1 MWVRIIFECVIP
13 PEVAL
18 CHWQDVKLQELTI
31 VVWCDRFA
39 WLFLPDMRLGGHQH
53 NLFLVCLWLLDI
65 SSFLNSSFNFFV
77 YYVMGSRFRVTLW
90 GLLGRRAKKS
100 ASKEIVMSSITQ
112 VTES

>member
-1 MWVRIIFECVIP
+1 M
-13 PEVAL
+13 
-18 CHWQDVKLQELTI
+18 KLPELTL

-90 GLLGRRAKKS
+90 GLLGRNRKK
-100 ASKEIVMSSITQ
+100 ATTKEIEMTRSAQ
-112 VTES
+112 VSES